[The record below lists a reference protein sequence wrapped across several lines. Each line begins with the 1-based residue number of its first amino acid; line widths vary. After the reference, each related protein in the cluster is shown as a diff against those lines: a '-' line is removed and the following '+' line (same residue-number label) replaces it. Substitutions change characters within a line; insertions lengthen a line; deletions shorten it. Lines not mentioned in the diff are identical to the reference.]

1 MRSYGEEC
9 FSALPNALRTAP
21 VIVIFSPS
29 CGDLSHHIVR
39 RLSFRWFAATITA
52 SLYTGRSAT
61 TIASQRYKEDVMASK
76 KGNRIVIKLRSTES
90 GHTYTTLKNRKN
102 DPNRLELRRYDPTV
116 RKHVAYR
123 ETK

>member
-1 MRSYGEEC
+1 VAG
-9 FSALPNALRTAP
+9 
-21 VIVIFSPS
+21 
-29 CGDLSHHIVR
+29 
-39 RLSFRWFAATITA
+39 LSFHAFAATIAVGLYA
-52 SLYTGRSAT
+52 SSLGVYAPISY
-61 TIASQRYKEDVMASK
+61 IKEGFMASK

-116 RKHVAYR
+116 RRHVAYR